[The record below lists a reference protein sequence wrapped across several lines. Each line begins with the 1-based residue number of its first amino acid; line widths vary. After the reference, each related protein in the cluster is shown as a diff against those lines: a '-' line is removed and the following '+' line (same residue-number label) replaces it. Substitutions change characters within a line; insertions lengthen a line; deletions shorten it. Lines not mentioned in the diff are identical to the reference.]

1 MRGDYSLL
9 RTLVIR
15 LLYGRQK
22 MKHAKY
28 RPTLR
33 SRFLSS
39 GMVVSGFEA
48 LHAPPSSST
57 MGEEKISFR
66 HQ

>member
-1 MRGDYSLL
+1 
-9 RTLVIR
+9 
-15 LLYGRQK
+15 

-39 GMVVSGFEA
+39 GMVVSGFDA

-66 HQ
+66 H